1 MEGINRGMM
10 ARLSA
15 TLIDVGWGDSIF
27 IETESDNGNSFY
39 GLVDSN
45 DTSNLQSSFIFLKK
59 YFEKKGVKIPSDK
72 PIFDFIILSHAHTD
86 HGQGLK
92 AIMKGFGTQQFWY
105 PKTLQWG
112 SLAYLI
118 KFSNQSSEVLH
129 HQSVDNTKVFPMFGD
144 VNMEIWWP
152 PRDKIDQN
160 ENNNSIIICLSLNN
174 VSFVF
179 SGDAEGEVWDQISD
193 KINQNVFVFKV
204 PHHGSVNGT
213 FNSSGNTPWLSRCSP
228 QTKLGISSHV
238 RPFSH
243 PHQQVIDKFNQI
255 GQQYYRTDE
264 HYHVKFE
271 TDGTSTSVKY
281 SHI

>member
-1 MEGINRGMM
+1 MVS
-10 ARLSA
+10 LSA

-27 IETESDNGNSFY
+27 IEIQSDNGNCYY

-45 DTSNLQSSFIFLKK
+45 DTNYLQSSYIFLKK
-59 YFEKKGVKIPSDK
+59 YFEKKGMKIPAKK

-92 AIMKGFGTQQFWY
+92 TIMRAFGTKQFWY

-118 KFSNQSSEVLH
+118 NFSNKSSKVLH

-152 PRDKIDQN
+152 PYDKIDPN
-160 ENNNSIIICLSLNN
+160 ENNNSIIICLYLIN
-174 VSFVF
+174 VSFVL
-179 SGDAEGEVWDQISD
+179 SGDAEGEVWDQISH
-193 KINQNVFVFKV
+193 KIQQNVSVFKV
-204 PHHGSVNGT
+204 PHHGSLNGT
-213 FNSSGNTPWLSRCSP
+213 FNNSGNTPWLDRCSLKT
-228 QTKLGISSHV
+228 QLGISSHV

-255 GQQYYRTDE
+255 GQPYYRTDE
-264 HYHVKFE
+264 HYHIRFE
-271 TDGTSTSVKY
+271 TDGTSTWVRY
-281 SHI
+281 SHV